1 VYALSRLSVKA
12 SIAKGYRSV
21 LGLSETLSAK
31 RQKRVD
37 LALSVC
43 FRGLKRGKAEEKAEL
58 EHAWS
63 PAGIWKIWG

>member
-1 VYALSRLSVKA
+1 VKA
-12 SIAKGYRSV
+12 SVAEGYCSV

-31 RQKRVD
+31 RKKRVD
-37 LALSVC
+37 LALSVR

-58 EHAWS
+58 ERPWS